1 MQRML
6 LYLLLIAI
14 LVTACG
20 TAPAPT
26 AAPTEEPALQ
36 PTATALPPTKVPAEV
51 PTEAPT
57 EVPTEVPPTATP
69 LPEGVIFRDDF
80 NGSLQP
86 GWTWRNEDPSRWSF
100 VENGW
105 LEIVGDDISLFM
117 EDERGMINFLTRDL
131 PAGEFEIIAHIQAAP
146 DESFEQAT
154 IYIFEDEDNYIALNI
169 GFCGICLPGGHGF
182 FMETYIDNN
191 PFSDA
196 YVLPRDES
204 TTEVKLRL
212 VNNGE
217 SIIGYYAEPGG
228 EWQRAG
234 AFGHFFEFNSV
245 GLGATNSNTEG
256 VEGDIVARFDYFE
269 IRQP

>member
-1 MQRML
+1 MQKML
-6 LYLLLIAI
+6 PCLLLIVA
-14 LVTACG
+14 LATACG

-36 PTATALPPTKVPAEV
+36 PTATDLPPTKVPTEV
-51 PTEAPT
+51 LTEVPT
-57 EVPTEVPPTATP
+57 EVPTELPPTATP
-69 LPEGVIFRDDF
+69 LPEGVVFRDDF

-105 LEIVGDDISLFM
+105 LEIAGDDISLFM

-131 PAGEFEIIAHIQAAP
+131 PDGQFEIITHIQADP
-146 DESFEQAT
+146 NESFEQAA
-154 IYIFEDEDNYIALNI
+154 IYIFEDEDNYIALNT
-169 GFCGICLPGGHGF
+169 GYCGICAVGGPGF

-191 PFSDA
+191 PF
-196 YVLPRDES
+196 RDFYQIRREAS
-204 TTEVKLRL
+204 TTEVKLKL

-217 SIIGYYAEPGG
+217 SIIGFYALPDGD
-228 EWQRAG
+228 WQRVG
-234 AFGHFFEFNSV
+234 AFGHFFDFNSV

-256 VEGDIVARFDYFE
+256 VEEDVVARFDYFE